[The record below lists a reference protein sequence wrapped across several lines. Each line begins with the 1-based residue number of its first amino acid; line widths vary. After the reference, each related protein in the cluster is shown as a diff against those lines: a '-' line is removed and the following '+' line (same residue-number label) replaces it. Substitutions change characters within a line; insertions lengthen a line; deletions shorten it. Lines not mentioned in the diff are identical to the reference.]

1 MQYKSTRAT
10 NHDVN
15 LDVMTIIIHHTRVG
29 IGIPVSVKRVVSKIQ
44 NCRFWNMNWELQ
56 FIKIADGLIR
66 TASSAVGSDLFA
78 NCIETAYNKVLR
90 VILNIRAQLWLEYNW
105 RWCFCTWALA
115 MVPELESHPAKLVNR
130 KAFNQLLF
138 KNRPSLASF

>member
-44 NCRFWNMNWELQ
+44 NCRFWNMN
-56 FIKIADGLIR
+56 
-66 TASSAVGSDLFA
+66 
-78 NCIETAYNKVLR
+78 
-90 VILNIRAQLWLEYNW
+90 
-105 RWCFCTWALA
+105 
-115 MVPELESHPAKLVNR
+115 
-130 KAFNQLLF
+130 
-138 KNRPSLASF
+138 